1 MSDGLRKLRHGGTLT
16 RLLLTTITISGLLF
30 FSACS
35 SNTKTQD
42 KKLRPG
48 EPDPNKHL
56 DGATDV
62 IKNYRLPE
70 GGKKPLKRPTFQDK
84 TRRSTKP
91 QEEENP
97 PK

>member
-16 RLLLTTITISGLLF
+16 RLLLTPITILGLLF

-35 SNTKTQD
+35 SSTKTQD

-91 QEEENP
+91 QEEEKP

>member
-1 MSDGLRKLRHGGTLT
+1 M
-16 RLLLTTITISGLLF
+16 RLLLTTMTISGLLF
-30 FSACS
+30 LAACS
-35 SNTKTQD
+35 SSPKTQE

-62 IKNYRLPE
+62 IQNYRLPE

-91 QEEENP
+91 QEEEKP